1 MLLPGFVLGV
11 PVTKHSTTLEALHSI
26 PLFYKESIKATEGV
40 NNYVKP
46 FEINFK
52 HFFSYICQKIQN
64 FRHDDQIIKEINFS
78 SL

>member
-40 NNYVKP
+40 NNYVNSSSHLKWILSI
-46 FEINFK
+46 FYHMYVK
-52 HFFSYICQKIQN
+52 KYKILGMM
-64 FRHDDQIIKEINFS
+64 IK
-78 SL
+78 LLKK